1 MLLDCQIF
9 DQGEAVDCMEFSEVL
24 GAIKVSSRPL
34 RLGLRRVD
42 GAGLCFSPVTDR
54 EHGVV
59 NTGLAVRKRDQQACS
74 PARLLPPPPPPRFP
88 WNIHSI
94 LCPIV
99 VVAAFAIC

>member
-74 PARLLPPPPPPRFP
+74 PARLLPPPPPRFP